1 MSAKNASNS
10 RLPRT
15 PHADKPRTDEAVR
28 KQSGADLQNG
38 WLARHGTFSMTD
50 ERLVFV
56 PTLLDTGLGAKRR
69 EIKLED
75 VRAIERF
82 PRNPHSIPLG
92 GKRAR
97 LMLHTDECV
106 YEFMLPDLDS
116 WIDALEKMFVMRSKR
131 GLGDPPPVLREGVEN
146 FMLAEE

>member
-1 MSAKNASNS
+1 MSAKSASTS
-10 RLPRT
+10 KLPRK
-15 PHADKPRTDEAVR
+15 PNAAKPRVDEPVR

-56 PTLLDTGLGAKRR
+56 PTVLDTGLGAKRR

-75 VRAIERF
+75 IRTIERF
-82 PRNPHSIPLG
+82 PRNPNSMPPAG
-92 GKRAR
+92 RRAR
-97 LMLHTDECV
+97 LLLHTDECV
-106 YEFMLPDLDS
+106 YEFLLPDLDS

-131 GLGDPPPVLREGVEN
+131 GLGDGPPVLREGVEN